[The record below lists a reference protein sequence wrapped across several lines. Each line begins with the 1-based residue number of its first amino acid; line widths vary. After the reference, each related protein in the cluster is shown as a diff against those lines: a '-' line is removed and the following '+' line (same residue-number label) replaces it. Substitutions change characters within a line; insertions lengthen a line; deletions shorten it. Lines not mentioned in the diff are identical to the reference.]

1 MPNYT
6 LRSNRSLKNCITK
19 KYLNKYKHY
28 IFLALMFIFTTF
40 FEEEDG
46 KYALFTKSIWLLIFL
61 YLSISLLNVIV
72 KNIKFS
78 INHKKI
84 KIGELFFLMIVIV
97 IFTFALLYV
106 ERNLPNI
113 TMDLIKGKQ
122 STTLEISDK
131 SIELENLSGNSKH
144 YISGTTL
151 SGKDITFEVG
161 SSTYVQI
168 MMINHATKIDIEYW
182 EHSKTLY
189 SWNDVSN

>member
-1 MPNYT
+1 M
-6 LRSNRSLKNCITK
+6 KNFITK

-40 FEEEDG
+40 IEEEDG

-61 YLSISLLNVIV
+61 YLSISLFNVIL
-72 KNIKFS
+72 KNIKCS
-78 INHKKI
+78 INDKKI
-84 KIGELFFLMIVIV
+84 KISELFFLMIVIV

-106 ERNLPNI
+106 KRNLPNI

-151 SGKDITFEVG
+151 SGKEITFEVG
-161 SSTYVQI
+161 SSTYIQI
-168 MMINHATKIDIEYW
+168 MMINRATKIDIKYW

-189 SWNDVSN
+189 SWNAVSN